1 MHSGTNTYTLTE
13 KHTQR
18 NNNALEATYEH
29 NALEAT
35 YEHMSPKLIEHRNKQ
50 KMTHY
55 HNSNVKI
62 NKINQLS
69 IPMPLI

>member
-1 MHSGTNTYTLTE
+1 MHAGTNTYTLTE

-18 NNNALEATYEH
+18 NNNALEATYKH

-35 YEHMSPKLIEHRNKQ
+35 YEHVTQTDRAQ
-50 KMTHY
+50 KKKKKTHY
-55 HNSNVKI
+55 RSSNVKI
-62 NKINQLS
+62 MKINQLS

>member
-1 MHSGTNTYTLTE
+1 MANVTHMHSGTNTYTLTE

-50 KMTHY
+50 K
-55 HNSNVKI
+55 
-62 NKINQLS
+62 
-69 IPMPLI
+69 